1 MPSSRRYALLFLASP
16 AASGLSGA
24 AIELN
29 GREVD

>member
-1 MPSSRRYALLFLASP
+1 MQEFADALQFLASP

-24 AIELN
+24 AVELN